1 MALPPT
7 HSCRWPQDVG
17 GRECRLTCWRE
28 SHAVS
33 SRLRSRSRSRSPD
46 RDWWWWRRSR
56 KWRCRKGASR
66 NAHEHKIRSLLVRLI
81 WHEINVPKNCFL
93 GGWFRLHIL
102 RLVFLAC
109 WQLDYLKYTHPLKLV
124 LRRSLG
130 WPYIH
135 HIKLYLQIN
144 VPVFLNLLQTSLQVL
159 ALCLNIFIICIYT
172 SKDI

>member
-1 MALPPT
+1 MALPT

-17 GRECRLTCWRE
+17 GWECRLTCWQE

-33 SRLRSRSRSRSPD
+33 SRLRSRSRSPD

-81 WHEINVPKNCFL
+81 WHEINVPKKTVFRGMVSSPYSALDCFIATA
-93 GGWFRLHIL
+93 R
-102 RLVFLAC
+102 
-109 WQLDYLKYTHPLKLV
+109 WQLDFLKNTHPLKLV

-135 HIKLYLQIN
+135 HIKLYQQIN
-144 VPVFLNLLQTSLQVL
+144 VPVCLKQLKTFLQVL
-159 ALCLNIFIICIYT
+159 TLCLNIFIICIYT